1 MEKQSELEKKL
12 SKVSKEFKLLGHYP
26 KAIQ

>member
-1 MEKQSELEKKL
+1 LEKQSELEEKI